1 VALRAN
7 DTEVLLVRG
16 SGLSNAPG
24 LWWLPGGGID
34 WGETP
39 EEALVREI
47 REETGLELTSTELLV
62 VNSDVR
68 QRTNGDV
75 IHTIRIIYV
84 ITVDGGSIVNEAV
97 GTSDQAAWLDR
108 VDRARDQRGRFG
120 VVQTGS
126 LRPCWP
132 RNRVGAPSPLG
143 KVQSAQIALEELAGR
158 VAQQRF
164 TGKDDSR
171 GHLEGR

>member
-47 REETGLELTSTELLV
+47 REETGLTLTSTELLV

-97 GTSDQAAWLDR
+97 GTSDQAAWLPVSTALAISED
-108 VDRARDQRGRFG
+108 DSASFK
-120 VVQTGS
+120 
-126 LRPCWP
+126 LAPYA
-132 RNRVGAPSPLG
+132 RVGLET
-143 KVQSAQIALEELAGR
+143 ALARRLR
-158 VAQQRF
+158 
-164 TGKDDSR
+164 
-171 GHLEGR
+171 